1 MPSAQNKKEP
11 RCGSFSLRGHPYW
24 RMRIRLQGFPCNLH
38 PNPQPSAKR
47 DIAASK
53 GRHGLCLR
61 RRAKKEP
68 RRGSFSLRGHPYWR
82 IRIRLQGF
90 PCNLHPNLQPSAKR
104 DILQVGRGLAP
115 AVCVKDAVHLTP
127 QTGGTRW
134 GARSG
139 RTAPR
144 GSPRQSRMPAGRSAD
159 NSRSSATRCA

>member
-1 MPSAQNKKEP
+1 MPSAQSKKEPRRGSFSLRGHPYWRMRIRLQSFPCNLHPNPQPSAKRDIAASKRAAWAVPLAQNKKEP
-11 RCGSFSLRGHPYW
+11 RRGSFSLRGHPYW

-38 PNPQPSAKR
+38 PNP
-47 DIAASK
+47 
-53 GRHGLCLR
+53 
-61 RRAKKEP
+61 
-68 RRGSFSLRGHPYWR
+68 
-82 IRIRLQGF
+82 
-90 PCNLHPNLQPSAKR
+90 QPSAKR

-144 GSPRQSRMPAGRSAD
+144 GSPRQSRTPAGRSAD